1 MCQSPIAALTDYHKF
16 RGHNNTDL
24 LSYDSAGQ
32 KSETDLSG
40 YNKKG
45 CGPPACSV
53 GESIL
58 CLFRFLQAAG
68 IPWLLAAGL

>member
-40 YNKKG
+40 
-45 CGPPACSV
+45 
-53 GESIL
+53 
-58 CLFRFLQAAG
+58 
-68 IPWLLAAGL
+68 